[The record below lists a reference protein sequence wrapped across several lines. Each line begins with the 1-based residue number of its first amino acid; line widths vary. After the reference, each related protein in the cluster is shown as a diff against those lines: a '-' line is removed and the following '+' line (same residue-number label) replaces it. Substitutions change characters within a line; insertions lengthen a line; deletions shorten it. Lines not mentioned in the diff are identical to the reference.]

1 MEIALKM
8 AASDPDQEAQ
18 TLALELLGK
27 VAGKDEPRAVQVA
40 MDLIAS
46 RTSPRRVVVAAGQ
59 ALERVVVRGNPAVYE
74 QLVALCDRAPPHGAQ
89 DSRRATWMLV
99 SLRALRKVAFCG
111 DKTVEDMMLSALS
124 SPNEAVV
131 VAALKGLL
139 ALARA
144 PSRPA
149 PPSEGVQNDS
159 MADEVAVGQ
168 EARGDGTQDLW
179 NLHVVVSQ
187 GEGNGQSGPST
198 HADARRH
205 MARGRILPTVGPARE
220 EAGGRCANVRVLEAL
235 RPLLCRR
242 AGTGGTHQ
250 QSCVVQMAAVDLAV
264 CTSFSARAGYC
275 SRACGGA
282 VVSVAAAPPHL
293 AKSLH

>member
-74 QLVALCDRAPPHGAQ
+74 QLVALCERAPPHGAH

-139 ALARA
+139 ACLLYTSDA
-144 PSRPA
+144 
-149 PPSEGVQNDS
+149 
-159 MADEVAVGQ
+159 ADE
-168 EARGDGTQDLW
+168 
-179 NLHVVVSQ
+179 
-187 GEGNGQSGPST
+187 
-198 HADARRH
+198 
-205 MARGRILPTVGPARE
+205 
-220 EAGGRCANVRVLEAL
+220 
-235 RPLLCRR
+235 
-242 AGTGGTHQ
+242 
-250 QSCVVQMAAVDLAV
+250 
-264 CTSFSARAGYC
+264 
-275 SRACGGA
+275 
-282 VVSVAAAPPHL
+282 
-293 AKSLH
+293 

>member
-1 MEIALKM
+1 M
-8 AASDPDQEAQ
+8 
-18 TLALELLGK
+18 
-27 VAGKDEPRAVQVA
+27 
-40 MDLIAS
+40 
-46 RTSPRRVVVAAGQ
+46 
-59 ALERVVVRGNPAVYE
+59 RGNPAVYE

-159 MADEVAVGQ
+159 MADKVLSVRRHGGWHPRPVESACC
-168 EARGDGTQDLW
+168 RKP
-179 NLHVVVSQ
+179 
-187 GEGNGQSGPST
+187 GEGNRQSGPST

-205 MARGRILPTVGPARE
+205 MARGRILPTVGPAR
-220 EAGGRCANVRVLEAL
+220 GG
-235 RPLLCRR
+235 
-242 AGTGGTHQ
+242 GG
-250 QSCVVQMAAVDLAV
+250 VVQM
-264 CTSFSARAGYC
+264 CARGI
-275 SRACGGA
+275 
-282 VVSVAAAPPHL
+282 AAAALQTSWDRWHTPAELCGADGSRRFGRLPGR
-293 AKSLH
+293 AD

>member
-124 SPNEAVV
+124 SPNEEVV

-149 PPSEGVQNDS
+149 SPSEGVQNDS
-159 MADEVAVGQ
+159 MADEVAIGQ

-205 MARGRILPTVGPARE
+205 MARGRILPTVGSAHE
-220 EAGGRCANVRVLEAL
+220 EAGGRCANARVLEAL

-250 QSCVVQMAAVDLAV
+250 QSCVVQMAAVDLAA
-264 CTSFSARAGYC
+264 CLAARSELGRESDPGGGVLAG
-275 SRACGGA
+275 
-282 VVSVAAAPPHL
+282 
-293 AKSLH
+293 